1 MSFILTTH
9 SNIMQLCTIWMLKA
23 EVYIRYNNKIK
34 KNNSTSKTVYMY
46 SFSKEL
52 AAVYFQ
58 MVFHFC
64 GNGLKRGI
72 FFFFLWKS
80 QKGEERVNR
89 GILGL

>member
-1 MSFILTTH
+1 
-9 SNIMQLCTIWMLKA
+9 
-23 EVYIRYNNKIK
+23 
-34 KNNSTSKTVYMY
+34 MY

-52 AAVYFQ
+52 AAIYFQ